1 VNKSELIDAVAVQLQ
16 GSKKDATTAVESVLD
31 HITRS
36 VVAGEKVALAGFGT
50 FQKVARK
57 ARTARNPLTGAAVKV
72 KATSVIKFKPAVQL
86 KEVVSGV
93 RKIAAPA
100 KAAPAKAAKPAA
112 KKAAVKKTAVKKTAV
127 KKPAAKKA
135 AAKKPAAKKAAVK
148 KTAVKKPAAKKAA
161 KRR

>member
-1 VNKSELIDAVAVQLQ
+1 VNKSELIDALAARLE
-16 GSKKDATTAVESVLD
+16 GSKKDATTAVESVLE

-86 KEVVSGV
+86 KEVVSGA
-93 RKIAAPA
+93 RKL
-100 KAAPAKAAKPAA
+100 AAPAKAAK
-112 KKAAVKKTAVKKTAV
+112 AV
-127 KKPAAKKA
+127 
-135 AAKKPAAKKAAVK
+135 AKKPAAKKAVA
-148 KTAVKKPAAKKAA
+148 KKPAAKKAVA
-161 KRR
+161 KKPAAKKAVAKKPAAKKAVAKKAVKRR

>member
-1 VNKSELIDAVAVQLQ
+1 VNKSELIDALAAQLQ

-36 VVAGEKVALAGFGT
+36 VVAGDKVALAGFGT

-72 KATSVIKFKPAVQL
+72 KATHVIKFKPAVQL
-86 KEVVSGV
+86 KEVVSGA
-93 RKIAAPA
+93 RKLAAPA
-100 KAAPAKAAKPAA
+100 KVAKP
-112 KKAAVKKTAVKKTAV
+112 V
-127 KKPAAKKA
+127 AKKA
-135 AAKKPAAKKAAVK
+135 AAKKPAVKKVVAKKPVAKKAAAK
-148 KTAVKKPAAKKAA
+148 KPAVKKVVAKKAA

>member
-1 VNKSELIDAVAVQLQ
+1 VNKSELIDALAAQLQ

-36 VVAGEKVALAGFGT
+36 VVAGDKVALAGFGT

-72 KATSVIKFKPAVQL
+72 KATHVIKFKPAVQL
-86 KEVVSGV
+86 KEVVSGA
-93 RKIAAPA
+93 RKLAAPA
-100 KAAPAKAAKPAA
+100 KVAKPVAKPAA
-112 KKAAVKKTAVKKTAV
+112 KKVVA
-127 KKPAAKKA
+127 KPTAKKA
-135 AAKKPAAKKAAVK
+135 AAKKPAVKKVVAKKPVAKKAA
-148 KTAVKKPAAKKAA
+148 AKKPAVTKVVAKKAA

>member
-1 VNKSELIDAVAVQLQ
+1 VNKSELIDALAAQLQ

-36 VVAGEKVALAGFGT
+36 VVAGDKVALAGFGT

-72 KATSVIKFKPAVQL
+72 KATHVIKFKPAVQL
-86 KEVVSGV
+86 KEVVSGA
-93 RKIAAPA
+93 RKL
-100 KAAPAKAAKPAA
+100 AAPAKAAKPVAKPAA
-112 KKAAVKKTAVKKTAV
+112 KKVVA
-127 KKPAAKKA
+127 KPAAKKA
-135 AAKKPAAKKAAVK
+135 AAKKPAAKKVVAKPVAKKAA
-148 KTAVKKPAAKKAA
+148 AKKPAAKKVVAKKAA

>member
-1 VNKSELIDAVAVQLQ
+1 VNKSELIDALAAQLQ
-16 GSKKDATTAVESVLD
+16 GSKKDATTAVESILD

-86 KEVVSGV
+86 KEVVSGA
-93 RKIAAPA
+93 RKL
-100 KAAPAKAAKPAA
+100 AAPAKAAKPTAKAAAKKVAAKKPAA
-112 KKAAVKKTAVKKTAV
+112 KKAAAKKPAAKKVVAR
-127 KKPAAKKA
+127 KPAAKKA
-135 AAKKPAAKKAAVK
+135 AAKKPAAKKAA
-148 KTAVKKPAAKKAA
+148 A

>member
-1 VNKSELIDAVAVQLQ
+1 MNKSELIEALAVQLQ
-16 GSKKDATTAVESVLD
+16 GSKKDATTAVESVLE

-86 KEVVSGV
+86 KEVVSGA
-93 RKIAAPA
+93 RKL
-100 KAAPAKAAKPAA
+100 AAPAKAAKPVAKPAA
-112 KKAAVKKTAVKKTAV
+112 KKAVAKAA
-127 KKPAAKKA
+127 KPAAKKA
-135 AAKKPAAKKAAVK
+135 AAKKPAAKKPAAK
-148 KTAVKKPAAKKAA
+148 KVAAKKPAAKKVAA

>member
-1 VNKSELIDAVAVQLQ
+1 VNKSELIEALAVQLQ
-16 GSKKDATTAVESVLD
+16 GSKKDATTAVESVLE

-86 KEVVSGV
+86 KEVVSGA
-93 RKIAAPA
+93 RKLAV
-100 KAAPAKAAKPAA
+100 PAKAAKPAA
-112 KKAAVKKTAVKKTAV
+112 KKVAV
-127 KKPAAKKA
+127 
-135 AAKKPAAKKAAVK
+135 KKPAAKKAAVK
-148 KTAVKKPAAKKAA
+148 KPAAKKVAVKKPAAKKAVAKKAA

>member
-1 VNKSELIDAVAVQLQ
+1 VNKSELIDALAAQLD
-16 GSKKDATTAVESVLD
+16 GSKKDATTAVEAVLD
-31 HITRS
+31 HITRA
-36 VVAGEKVALAGFGT
+36 VVAGDKVALAGFGT

-86 KEVVSGV
+86 KEVVSGA
-93 RKIAAPA
+93 RKL
-100 KAAPAKAAKPAA
+100 AAPAKAAKPVA
-112 KKAAVKKTAVKKTAV
+112 K
-127 KKPAAKKA
+127 P

-148 KTAVKKPAAKKAA
+148 KTAAKKPAAKKTAAKKPAVKKTAAKKPAVKKAA

>member
-1 VNKSELIDAVAVQLQ
+1 MNKSELIDALAAQLQ

-86 KEVVSGV
+86 KEVVSGA
-93 RKIAAPA
+93 RKLS
-100 KAAPAKAAKPAA
+100 APAKAAKKPAVKKAAA
-112 KKAAVKKTAVKKTAV
+112 KKAAVKKPAV
-127 KKPAAKKA
+127 KKPAAKK
-135 AAKKPAAKKAAVK
+135 V
-148 KTAVKKPAAKKAA
+148 VAKKAA

>member
-1 VNKSELIDAVAVQLQ
+1 MNKSELIDALAAQLQ
-16 GSKKDATTAVESVLD
+16 GSKKDATTAVDSVLD

-50 FQKVARK
+50 FQRVARK

-86 KEVVSGV
+86 KEVVSGA
-93 RKIAAPA
+93 RKL
-100 KAAPAKAAKPAA
+100 AAPAKAAKAVAKKPAKAAKAVAKKPAKAAKAVAKKPAA
-112 KKAAVKKTAVKKTAV
+112 KKVVA

-135 AAKKPAAKKAAVK
+135 AAK
-148 KTAVKKPAAKKAA
+148 
-161 KRR
+161 RR

>member
-1 VNKSELIDAVAVQLQ
+1 VNKSELIDALAAQLQ
-16 GSKKDATTAVESVLD
+16 GSKKDATTAVESILD

-72 KATSVIKFKPAVQL
+72 KATNVIKFKPAVQL
-86 KEVVSGV
+86 KEVVSGA
-93 RKIAAPA
+93 RKL
-100 KAAPAKAAKPAA
+100 AAPAKAAKAVVKKVAA
-112 KKAAVKKTAVKKTAV
+112 KKVAA

-135 AAKKPAAKKAAVK
+135 AAKKPAAKKVVARKPAAK
-148 KTAVKKPAAKKAA
+148 KTAAKKPAAKKAA
-161 KRR
+161 AKRR

>member
-1 VNKSELIDAVAVQLQ
+1 VNKSELIDALAAQLQ
-16 GSKKDATTAVESVLD
+16 GSKKDATTAVESVLE

-86 KEVVSGV
+86 KEVVSGA
-93 RKIAAPA
+93 RKL
-100 KAAPAKAAKPAA
+100 AAPAKAAKAVVKKVAAKKPAA
-112 KKAAVKKTAVKKTAV
+112 KKAAAKKPAAKKPAAKKV
-127 KKPAAKKA
+127 VARKPAAKKA
-135 AAKKPAAKKAAVK
+135 AAKKPAAKKAA
-148 KTAVKKPAAKKAA
+148 A

>member
-1 VNKSELIDAVAVQLQ
+1 MNKSELIDALAAQLQ
-16 GSKKDATTAVESVLD
+16 GSKKDATTAVESVLE

-86 KEVVSGV
+86 KEVVSGA
-93 RKIAAPA
+93 RKLG
-100 KAAPAKAAKPAA
+100 APAKAAKPAA
-112 KKAAVKKTAVKKTAV
+112 KKPAAKKAAVKKAAAKKPAAKKAVKKVVA

-135 AAKKPAAKKAAVK
+135 AAKKPAAKKAV
-148 KTAVKKPAAKKAA
+148 KKAA

>member
-1 VNKSELIDAVAVQLQ
+1 MNKSELIEALAVQLQ
-16 GSKKDATTAVESVLD
+16 GSKKDATTAVESVLE

-86 KEVVSGV
+86 KEVVSGA
-93 RKIAAPA
+93 RKL
-100 KAAPAKAAKPAA
+100 AAPAKAAKPAA
-112 KKAAVKKTAVKKTAV
+112 KKAAVKK
-127 KKPAAKKA
+127 PAAKKA
-135 AAKKPAAKKAAVK
+135 AVKKPAAKKAAVK
-148 KTAVKKPAAKKAA
+148 KPAAKKAVAKKTA

>member
-1 VNKSELIDAVAVQLQ
+1 MNKSELIEALAVQLQ
-16 GSKKDATTAVESVLD
+16 GSKKDATTAVESVLE

-86 KEVVSGV
+86 KEVVSGA
-93 RKIAAPA
+93 RKL
-100 KAAPAKAAKPAA
+100 AAPAKAAKKVAA
-112 KKAAVKKTAVKKTAV
+112 KKVAA
-127 KKPAAKKA
+127 KKPAAKKV
-135 AAKKPAAKKAAVK
+135 AAKKPAAKKAV
-148 KTAVKKPAAKKAA
+148 AKKAA

>member
-1 VNKSELIDAVAVQLQ
+1 VNKSELIDALAAQLQ

-36 VVAGEKVALAGFGT
+36 VVSGEKVALAGFGT

-86 KEVVSGV
+86 KEVVSGA
-93 RKIAAPA
+93 RKL
-100 KAAPAKAAKPAA
+100 AAPAKAAK
-112 KKAAVKKTAVKKTAV
+112 AAVKKVV
-127 KKPAAKKA
+127 
-135 AAKKPAAKKAAVK
+135 AKKPAAKKAAPK
-148 KTAVKKPAAKKAA
+148 KAAPKKAAAKKVVAKKPAAKKAA
-161 KRR
+161 PKKAAAKRR